1 MSESLLTFTLVVTAA
16 ILTTSSIIIDIDIDG
31 INNLVK
37 NAFAQIQAGQSDLM
51 LSNLIKQGQPYQG
64 SKSSPVSLIMFGDFQ
79 CHDCDRFVKHTEPQI
94 NSTYI
99 QTGKVA
105 LVFVHIPNKG
115 FDSWPAA
122 LAAQCAN
129 DQGKFWQFHNIL
141 YNNQGPIDSGWVSN
155 ANLKKFAS
163 QMPGLN
169 IQQFNSCFDSQKYK
183 ALAEH
188 DLALAHAF
196 KFTNSP
202 SFIVAKS
209 DGSNPQKIEGAQPF
223 IAFKTVIDKELG
235 A

>member
-16 ILTTSSIIIDIDIDG
+16 ILTTSSIIIGIDIDG

-37 NAFAQIQAGQSDLM
+37 NAFAQIQAGQSDLV

-64 SKSSPVSLIMFGDFQ
+64 SKSSPVSLIMFGDFR

-141 YNNQGPIDSGWVSN
+141 YNNQGPIDSG
-155 ANLKKFAS
+155 
-163 QMPGLN
+163 
-169 IQQFNSCFDSQKYK
+169 
-183 ALAEH
+183 
-188 DLALAHAF
+188 
-196 KFTNSP
+196 
-202 SFIVAKS
+202 
-209 DGSNPQKIEGAQPF
+209 
-223 IAFKTVIDKELG
+223 
-235 A
+235 

>member
-1 MSESLLTFTLVVTAA
+1 MSKLLLTFTLVA
-16 ILTTSSIIIDIDIDG
+16 ILIASVITAISMAGTNTLIR
-31 INNLVK
+31 
-37 NAFAQIQAGQSDLM
+37 NAFGQIQAGQSDLV

-64 SKSSPVSLIMFGDFQ
+64 SKSASVSLIMFGDYQ

-105 LVFVHIPNKG
+105 FVFVHIPNKG

-122 LAAQCAN
+122 LAAQCTN
-129 DQGKFWQFHNIL
+129 DHGKFWQFHKLL
-141 YNNQGPIDSGWVSN
+141 YNNQGPIDSGWASN

-163 QMPGLN
+163 QISGLN
-169 IQQFNSCFDSQKYK
+169 IQEFNSCFDSQKYK
-183 ALAEH
+183 PLAEH

-196 KFTNSP
+196 GFTNSP